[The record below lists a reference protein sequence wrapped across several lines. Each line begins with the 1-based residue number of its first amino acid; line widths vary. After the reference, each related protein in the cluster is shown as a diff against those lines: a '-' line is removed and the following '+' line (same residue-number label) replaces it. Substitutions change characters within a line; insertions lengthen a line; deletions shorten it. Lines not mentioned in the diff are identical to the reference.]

1 MCSPPRLP
9 GVKGKLS
16 PVNSALG
23 WLPVCANGGGKGS
36 ERGFLEGCILRVS
49 LQLFTQLLAKST
61 TCFKDLCLC
70 GAGSGSRSF
79 EGENELMFSISP
91 SPYGPIF
98 CSQNKTPVQSGT
110 LNKNVSTLFSS
121 LALYS

>member
-1 MCSPPRLP
+1 MEKKDKRWAVSQACKRPYLL
-9 GVKGKLS
+9 KLME
-16 PVNSALG
+16 
-23 WLPVCANGGGKGS
+23 GKGS

-70 GAGSGSRSF
+70 GAGLGSRSF
-79 EGENELMFSISP
+79 EGENELMFPISP
-91 SPYGPIF
+91 SPYGPIL